1 MKAEIS
7 EASNNPSSLLV
18 EAIHSVGYSGA
29 LANSLLASESAIG
42 RLDSSILEEFVAVS
56 WRNFALL
63 SYITTIFVLI
73 ITKVSLFIMITV
85 LKEFLAVSWMR
96 FYIITLFFVS
106 FSKTNV

>member
-1 MKAEIS
+1 MKAEIT

-56 WRNFALL
+56 WRKLCIAILHYHYFCTDYNQSQSLHHDYSFGGISGRELDEIL
-63 SYITTIFVLI
+63 HYNLI
-73 ITKVSLFIMITV
+73 LC
-85 LKEFLAVSWMR
+85 
-96 FYIITLFFVS
+96 
-106 FSKTNV
+106 

>member
-1 MKAEIS
+1 MLTDKCYLQQLLKVKAEIT

-56 WRNFALL
+56 RRKLCIAILHYHYFCTE
-63 SYITTIFVLI
+63 S
-73 ITKVSLFIMITV
+73 VS
-85 LKEFLAVSWMR
+85 S
-96 FYIITLFFVS
+96 S
-106 FSKTNV
+106 